1 MRKKKNIWVPI
12 ISVLLVLAIAGG
24 IAAYFLLKPS
34 APVNVYNI
42 EECYLYSWYWESG
55 NTSEGIVSADK
66 LQTVYISATQEVT
79 EVNVQVGQQVHV
91 GDPLLTYDTTLSSL
105 SLERQRLDIERK
117 KMQLTDL
124 QAQLAEINKMK
135 PMVVTTPSTKPTTKP
150 TATTKPASNLPEEEL
165 GTKTF
170 LVYGT
175 HSGTQ
180 NDPLRVW
187 IKEGTTLQQ
196 KDIEE
201 IMSKSNPEMVY
212 MVLETREN
220 NKSTGDVVNCM
231 GIQVVRMA
239 VGNTKPGSGSVQD
252 PDPIVKPDPT
262 EETEP
267 VTEEPT
273 EPSEPIVPPEPS
285 EPAEPSDPTEGETTD
300 AEKPPVRTQNT
311 ETTYAYVIKS
321 VFTAKPLDPT
331 APAPTTPPATGPN
344 VNVNSGY
351 TSGEIA
357 QMRKDKQAEI
367 KELQFTIKMAE
378 AEYKIMQKEF
388 DNGVVTSDVDG
399 YVVSVLEPEEAMMN
413 GEPVVKVSGGGG
425 FTIQGTVSE
434 LKLESIHIGDPVQIE
449 CWMSGTYCE
458 GTITAIGD
466 YPATNQYG
474 WYGDGNPNVSYYPF
488 TVTIDGSENLQAGE
502 YAQITYSTNGAEE
515 DPFYMQ
521 CAFLRNENGIYY
533 AFVEN
538 EEGKLEKRRLE
549 VGQLIYNGE
558 AIRVYSGLTKQDYVA
573 FPYGSGLK
581 EGAPTVQT
589 SDMNAL
595 YGYGY

>member
-1 MRKKKNIWVPI
+1 MRKKQNVWVPI
-12 ISVLLVLAIAGG
+12 ISLLLVLAIAGG
-24 IAAYFLLKPS
+24 IAAYFFFKPS

-42 EECYLYSWYWESG
+42 EECYLYTMYWESG
-55 NTSEGIVSADK
+55 NNTEGIVSADK
-66 LQTVYISATQEVT
+66 LQTVYVSATQEVT
-79 EVNVQVGQQVHV
+79 EVNVQMGQQVHV

-117 KMQLTDL
+117 KMQLKDL

-135 PMVVTTPSTKPTTKP
+135 PMVVTNPTTKPTTKP
-150 TATTKPASNLPEEEL
+150 TATTKPTSNLPEEEL

-175 HSGTQ
+175 HNGTQ
-180 NDPLRVW
+180 SDPLRVW
-187 IKEGTTLQQ
+187 IKEGSSLQQ

-231 GIQVVRMA
+231 GIQVVRQA
-239 VGNTKPGSGSVQD
+239 IGNVKPGSGSVQD
-252 PDPIVKPDPT
+252 PDPVLKPDP
-262 EETEP
+262 TEP

-273 EPSEPIVPPEPS
+273 DPSEPTVPTD
-285 EPAEPSDPTEGETTD
+285 PSDPSETTE
-300 AEKPPVRTQNT
+300 AGITGSQPSVRTQNT
-311 ETTYAYVIKS
+311 EVQYTYAIKS
-321 VFTAKPLDPT
+321 VFTAKPLDPS
-331 APAPTTPPATGPN
+331 APEPTTPPATGPS

-399 YVVSVLEPEEAMMN
+399 YVVSVLDPEEAMMN

-434 LKLESIHIGDPVQIE
+434 LKLDSIHIGDPVQIE

-474 WYGDGNPNVSYYPF
+474 WYGDSNPNVSYYPF

-502 YAQITYSTNGAEE
+502 YAQITYTANGAEE
-515 DPFYMQ
+515 DPFFML

-533 AFVEN
+533 AYVEN

-558 AIRVYSGLTKQDYVA
+558 AIRVYSGLSKQDYVA
-573 FPYGSGLK
+573 FPYGSGIK
-581 EGAPTVQT
+581 EGAPTVHT
-589 SDMNAL
+589 SDMSDL